1 VDGATELFEIE
12 AIKKLMARRVR
23 ALDTKDWV
31 TYRQLHADDHMS
43 YGFDDKHPRNAD
55 EMIVALKKMVTH
67 VTTFHMVHSPDIILT
82 SADTAVGHWYL
93 EDRLWWKQGEEEHW
107 LRGYGR
113 YEDTHGK
120 RNGEWKF
127 TSRRLHRVRIDV
139 SPGGVSPIG

>member
-1 VDGATELFEIE
+1 MGSATELLEIE

-55 EMIVALKKMVTH
+55 EMVVALKQMITN

-93 EDRLWWKQGEEEHW
+93 EDRLWWKQGEEDHW

-113 YEDTHGK
+113 YEDTYGK

-139 SPGGVSPIG
+139 SPGGVSPIW